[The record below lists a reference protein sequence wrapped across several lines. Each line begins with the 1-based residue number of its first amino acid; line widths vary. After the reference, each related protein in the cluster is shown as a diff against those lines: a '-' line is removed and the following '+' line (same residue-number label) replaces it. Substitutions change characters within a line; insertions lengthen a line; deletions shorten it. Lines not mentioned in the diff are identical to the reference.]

1 MLQTTQNGALKLT
14 ADTYSLTFPPDRPF
28 VNLED
33 RNGKRLAELFVLASV
48 HPLNGRD
55 DTVQIGTWETVASG
69 DEVIFSLALESAV
82 WDCKIVRFRC
92 RPHRFMYEL
101 EVEGQGS
108 LSEAS
113 YFGGYQ
119 SAQVRWGSGFFWSGQ
134 HFKRGFNPEP
144 NADEINFFPAAESS
158 RIALLGV
165 PLPGRSDWFFTPPP
179 FCFGFEGDG
188 SWMGLG
194 VHAGPGEN
202 RFTEYGYHGGHSC
215 FYLSLAFDGH
225 TQVHG
230 RYQLPAI
237 DFDFGTGPYEVLA
250 EHVKSLYI
258 SGSVPKP
265 AGRSRLDWWYEPIFC
280 GWGEQS
286 YLAARD
292 KGKAPDYARQALYE
306 GFLETLDAN
315 GVNPGIVV
323 IDDKWQA
330 NYGENRVDDSKWPD
344 LPGFIR
350 RQHEIGRKVL
360 LWFKAWDPEGI
371 PVEECIT
378 NARNLPL
385 SVDPSN
391 PSFEKRLRET
401 IHILLSPEGY
411 DADGF
416 KIDFTARIPSGPG
429 IHLYGDI
436 WGLELM
442 KRYLEIIYNAAKQ
455 VKPDA
460 LIITHTPHPYLAEV
474 LDMIRLND
482 INKDKDVR
490 AAMTHRAILV
500 NIACPDAIID
510 TDNWPITNKSVWRD
524 YLRLQ
529 PELGVP
535 ALYYASHIDSTLEP
549 LEERDFKLIRQ
560 VWAKHRLSHQPTNG
574 RANEIL
580 SQMKDPRYP
589 ASKGQ
594 ASGSPGNRVRLSGKL
609 KLSSN

>member
-1 MLQTTQNGALKLT
+1 
-14 ADTYSLTFPPDRPF
+14 
-28 VNLED
+28 
-33 RNGKRLAELFVLASV
+33 
-48 HPLNGRD
+48 
-55 DTVQIGTWETVASG
+55 
-69 DEVIFSLALESAV
+69 
-82 WDCKIVRFRC
+82 
-92 RPHRFMYEL
+92 
-101 EVEGQGS
+101 
-108 LSEAS
+108 
-113 YFGGYQ
+113 
-119 SAQVRWGSGFFWSGQ
+119 
-134 HFKRGFNPEP
+134 
-144 NADEINFFPAAESS
+144 
-158 RIALLGV
+158 
-165 PLPGRSDWFFTPPP
+165 
-179 FCFGFEGDG
+179 
-188 SWMGLG
+188 MGLG

-330 NYGENRVDDSKWPD
+330 NYG
-344 LPGFIR
+344 
-350 RQHEIGRKVL
+350 
-360 LWFKAWDPEGI
+360 
-371 PVEECIT
+371 
-378 NARNLPL
+378 
-385 SVDPSN
+385 
-391 PSFEKRLRET
+391 
-401 IHILLSPEGY
+401 

-482 INKDKDVR
+482 INKDKDIR